1 MQALIK
7 AAPEAGLILGDV
19 ETPSIGALDVLIGV
33 AAASIC
39 GTDLHIYQWD
49 RWASSRVRPPRVLGH
64 EFCGHVA
71 AVGSEVSG
79 CAEGDFVSAEGH
91 IVCGTCYQCRTGA
104 KHVCQRTEIVG
115 IDRDGAFADFVAVPV
130 GNVWRV
136 DPRVPTEWASVFDP
150 FGNAVH
156 TVFSVDVRSQR
167 VALFGCGSIGL
178 FAISVAKALGAA
190 AVYAID
196 VVDFRLDLALKMGAT
211 ATFNATSGDPVEWLR
226 DLTTDRGG
234 VDVLLEM
241 SGHPQ
246 AFNQGLEAL
255 RAGGTAAI
263 LGIPSDPLTVDVAR
277 DVVFKGVTLVGVIG
291 RRIWD
296 SWYQMQSLLVDG
308 KVDLDPVLTHRLKLA
323 EYEQAFAAL
332 ADGSAGKIV
341 LTP

>member
-7 AAPEAGLILGDV
+7 ATPEAGLVLGEV
-19 ETPSIGALDVLIGV
+19 EVPSIGAHDVLIRV

-39 GTDLHIYQWD
+39 GTDLHIYEWD
-49 RWASSRVRPPRVLGH
+49 QWASGRVRPPRVLGH
-64 EFCGHVA
+64 EFCGHVT
-71 AVGSEVSG
+71 AVGGEVSEFG
-79 CAEGDFVSAEGH
+79 EGDFVSAEGH
-91 IVCGTCYQCRTGA
+91 VVCGVCYQCRTGA
-104 KHVCQRTEIVG
+104 KHVCQHTEIIG
-115 IDRDGAFADFVAVPV
+115 IDRDGAFADFVAVPS

-136 DPRVPTEWASVFDP
+136 DPRIPTDWASMFDP

-156 TVFSVDVRSQR
+156 TVFSVDVRAQR
-167 VALFGCGSIGL
+167 VAIFGCGSIGL

-196 VVDFRLDLALKMGAT
+196 VVDFRLDLAAKMGAT
-211 ATFNATSGDPVEWLR
+211 ATLNATAGDPVEWLR
-226 DLTTDRGG
+226 DLAADRGG

-255 RAGGTAAI
+255 RAGGSAAI
-263 LGIPSDPLTVDVAR
+263 LGIPSDPLTIDVAR

-296 SWYQMQSLLVDG
+296 TWYQMQALLVDG
-308 KVDLDPVLTHRLKLA
+308 KVDLDPVLTHRLKLT
-323 EYEQAFAAL
+323 EYEQAFTAL